1 MYISKTV
8 VSFSSVTGSWQ
19 SGKRIT
25 KSADLN
31 GSLLEMFL
39 PKHTTTG
46 KALHFYRDS
55 TLPGNRVG
63 ILARSTKE
71 RSCRLYQRIVEESSN
86 NFLLPSSGTIRIP
99 WVFANQKLVVCGA
112 TQTGGTITI
121 YVDGTVSST
130 QV

>member
-8 VSFSSVTGSWQ
+8 VSFSSITGSWQ

-31 GSLLEMFL
+31 GSLLEVVL
-39 PKHTTTG
+39 PKHTSTA
-46 KALHFYRDS
+46 KALHLYRGS
-55 TLPGNRVG
+55 TALADKLG

-71 RSCRLYQRIVEESSN
+71 RSCRLYGVMNEG
-86 NFLLPSSGTIRIP
+86 SSGSFVKASTNTIRFP

-112 TQTGGTITI
+112 TQTGGTLTI